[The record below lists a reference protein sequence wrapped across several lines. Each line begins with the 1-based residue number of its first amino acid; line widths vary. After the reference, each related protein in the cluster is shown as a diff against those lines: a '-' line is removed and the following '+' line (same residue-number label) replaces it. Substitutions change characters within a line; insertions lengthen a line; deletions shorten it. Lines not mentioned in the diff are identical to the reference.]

1 MLPTIKRHNVEHLQS
16 AMLQMPQAELPTFHY
31 FADNMYARVV
41 KRPAGTLIVG
51 KIHKKEHLY
60 IVTKGKVRVA
70 SDTGSVIYEAGDVII
85 SKPGTKRAVFAL
97 EDSICMTVHR
107 CEGCEK
113 LTLAELEEKLVEKDE
128 QSLFG
133 PGNKLKALSCHS

>member
-1 MLPTIKRHNVEHLQS
+1 MLPAIDKINKVKELQA
-16 AMLQMPQAELPTFHY
+16 AMLKMPQLELPTFHY
-31 FADNMYARVV
+31 FADGLYARVV

-85 SKPGTKRAVFAL
+85 SKPGTKRAVLAL

-107 CEGCEK
+107 CEETDLEK
-113 LTLAELEEKLVEKDE
+113 IEEELVENEE

-133 PGNKLKALSCHS
+133 PGNKLKVLSCHS